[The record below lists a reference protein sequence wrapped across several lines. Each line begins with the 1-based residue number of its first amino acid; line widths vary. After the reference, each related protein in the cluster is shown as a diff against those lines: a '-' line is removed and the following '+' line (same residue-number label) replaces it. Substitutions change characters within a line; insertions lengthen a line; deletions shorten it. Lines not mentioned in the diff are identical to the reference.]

1 MNATVRIAETAADQ
15 EAIYRL
21 RYDIYVE
28 EMGYKFAG
36 TDHQGRRLVE
46 PIDRPVHQLIAEDDG
61 EIVGTAQ
68 CHWGGDAAFTDEE
81 RRIYRLDDFAPIV
94 GQEGIAI
101 LSRFMTR
108 PGYRRGELPAILLD
122 GIFAFAIARGARLIF
137 ADCRPHLI
145 NAYLRLGFR
154 AYAKTYNGS
163 IAGILAPIVFVLDD
177 IAHLQRIRSRIL
189 PLLEDWQPRPDVLS
203 RVLALVPQG
212 ASVRLL
218 SDPEGADDWSELR
231 STLADDSAGHVS
243 IFQGLEP
250 QEIARL
256 IEKSPVI
263 TCAPGDRIV
272 GQDIG
277 DRTVFVVLDGSVE
290 VLRDGKLVALMTR
303 GSVFGEVAF
312 LLGINRTA
320 DVVAAEQT
328 RVICLREKALN
339 ELIASES
346 KLAARFLL
354 NLARIVCLKLAG
366 DRESGA
372 PTG

>member
-1 MNATVRIAETAADQ
+1 MNATVRFAETAADQ

-21 RYDIYVE
+21 RYEIYVE

-36 TDHQGRRLVE
+36 TDHQSRRLVE
-46 PIDRPVHQLIAEDDG
+46 PIDRPVHRLIAEDDG

-68 CHWGGDAAFTDEE
+68 CHWGGDATFTDEE

-94 GQEGIAI
+94 GTDGIAI

-108 PGYRRGELPAILLD
+108 PNYRRGELPAILLD
-122 GIFAFAIARGARLIF
+122 GIFAFAIARGARLVF

-145 NAYLRLGFR
+145 NSYLRLGFR

-218 SDPEGADDWSELR
+218 SDPAGADDWSELQ
-231 STLADDSAGHVS
+231 STLADDSAGQVS

-256 IEKSPVI
+256 VEMSPII

-272 GQDIG
+272 GQHVG

-290 VLRDGKLVALMTR
+290 VLRGGKLVALMTR
-303 GSVFGEVAF
+303 GSVFGEIAF
-312 LLGINRTA
+312 LLGIDRTA
-320 DVVAAEQT
+320 DVVAAEET

-366 DRESGA
+366 DREGDA
-372 PTG
+372 PIG